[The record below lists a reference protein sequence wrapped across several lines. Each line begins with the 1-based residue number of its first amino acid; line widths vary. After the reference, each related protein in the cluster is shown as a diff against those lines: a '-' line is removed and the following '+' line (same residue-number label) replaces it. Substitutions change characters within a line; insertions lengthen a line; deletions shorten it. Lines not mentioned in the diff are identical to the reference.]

1 MPQQPTYIAV
11 LAGGSGTRFWP
22 AGRAS
27 MPKQMLALDGD
38 DERALLRAT
47 VDRVEPLSKR
57 PPLIVAPGAMRH
69 PLRRMLPELG
79 SDSFLWEPAPR
90 NTAAAVALAAYAA
103 RADAPD
109 APVLV
114 VPADH
119 HVAPL
124 GKYRTTLR
132 AMAARARR
140 YDGIVTL
147 GLEPTR
153 AATGYG
159 YLERGRRSVRC
170 AAGSFYAVV
179 RYREK
184 PGKALARRLSA
195 DGRHSWNGGTFAFR
209 PEVFIA
215 ELEELQPE
223 IAQPLERAFAHRGK
237 RGFPAALR
245 RAYDRLPS
253 ISVDHGVME
262 EASAVEVLVSDVEWD
277 DLGSWDAAARHRHAD
292 EDGNRVRGDVTA
304 VNSRDCIVDA
314 QAGHVALVGV
324 KDLIVVRTGD
334 TVLVARR
341 GHGQDVRQVVER
353 LKAEGREDLLS

>member
-1 MPQQPTYIAV
+1 MPAHPTYIAI

-22 AGRAS
+22 VGRVS
-27 MPKQMLALDGD
+27 RPKQMLALDGD
-38 DERALLRAT
+38 DERPLLRAT
-47 VDRVEPLSKR
+47 VDRLEPLSRR
-57 PPLIVAPGAMRH
+57 PPLIVAPGSMRR
-69 PLRRMLPELG
+69 PLRKLLPELG
-79 SDSFLWEPAPR
+79 NDSFLWEPAPR

-103 RADAPD
+103 RADAPG

-124 GKYRTTLR
+124 GRYRTALR

-140 YDGIVTL
+140 FDGIVTL
-147 GLEPTR
+147 GLKPTR

-159 YLERGRRSVRC
+159 YLERGARSVRC
-170 AAGSFYAVV
+170 AAGPFHAVL

-184 PGKALARRLSA
+184 PGKALARRLSS

-209 PEVFIA
+209 PEVFID
-215 ELEELQPE
+215 ELERLQPE
-223 IAQPLERAFAHRGK
+223 ISGPLERAFRKYGT
-237 RGFPAALR
+237 RGFAVALR
-245 RAYDRLPS
+245 RAYARLPA

-262 EASAVEVLVSDVEWD
+262 DADPVEVLISDIEWD
-277 DLGSWDAAARHRHAD
+277 DLGSWDAAARHRRPD
-292 EDGNRVRGDVTA
+292 EDGNRMRGDVTA
-304 VNSRDCIVDA
+304 VDSRDCVVDA
-314 QAGHVALVGV
+314 EEGHVALVGV

-341 GHGQDVRQVVER
+341 GHGQEVRKVVAR
-353 LKAEGREDLLS
+353 LQAEDREDLLS